1 MSIHHAKE
9 LVQNDLTL
17 VNDLITST
25 ISAESGL
32 IDDLSNHLIQSGG
45 KRIRPILVLLGS
57 NACGYQGDKHIA
69 LAAMIEFF
77 HTATLLHDDVV
88 DDSELRRGRE
98 TANNIW
104 GSKASIL
111 VGDYLFTLYI
121 DLMLKADN
129 KKIMHLLAG
138 INSKITRGEIKQL
151 NNKRNIDLTIQEYF
165 DVISAK
171 TSLLFAASTGISA
184 IISDETSE
192 VETALYN
199 YGLHLGNAFQIID
212 DMLDY
217 SSNEERM
224 GKSVGDDLAD
234 SKITLPLIYILQNG
248 SGAQIN
254 VIKESINLGD
264 KSRLPEVLEI
274 ISATKALNYT
284 QRVAEE
290 EAEKAIKCLDV
301 LSDSKYKEALIDLA
315 RYTVTREN

>member
-1 MSIHHAKE
+1 MSIHDAKK
-9 LVQNDLTL
+9 LIQNDLTL

-32 IDDLSNHLIQSGG
+32 IDDLSNHLIKSGG

-57 NACGYQGDKHIA
+57 HACGYQGDKHIS

-88 DDSELRRGRE
+88 DDSELRRGRT

-121 DLMLKADN
+121 DLMLQADN
-129 KKIMHLLAG
+129 KKIMQLLST
-138 INSKITRGEIKQL
+138 INNKITRGEIKQL
-151 NNKRNIDLTIQEYF
+151 SNKRNLNLTKQQYF
-165 DVISAK
+165 EVISAK

-184 IISDETSE
+184 IISDASSE
-192 VETALYN
+192 IEQSLYN
-199 YGLHLGNAFQIID
+199 YGLHLGNAFQIVD

-217 SSNEERM
+217 SSSEESM

-248 SGAQIN
+248 TEQQVNI
-254 VIKESINLGD
+254 IKESISLGD
-264 KSRLPEVLEI
+264 KSKLPEVLEVI
-274 ISATKALNYT
+274 FQTKALDYT
-284 QRVAEE
+284 QSVAED
-290 EAEKAIKCLDV
+290 EAEKAIRCLDI
-301 LSDSKYKEALIDLA
+301 LTDSKYKRSLIDIA
-315 RYTVTREN
+315 RYTVTRES

>member
-1 MSIHHAKE
+1 MSIHRAKE
-9 LVQNDLTL
+9 LIQNDLTL
-17 VNDLITST
+17 VNDLIIST
-25 ISAESGL
+25 VSAEGGL
-32 IDDLSNHLIQSGG
+32 IDDLSSHLIQSGG
-45 KRIRPILVLLGS
+45 KRIRPILVLIAS
-57 NACGYQGDKHIA
+57 RACGYQGDKHIS

-121 DLMLKADN
+121 ELMLKADN
-129 KKIMHLLAG
+129 KKIMHLLSR
-138 INSKITRGEIKQL
+138 INNKITRGEIKQL
-151 NNKRNIDLTIQEYF
+151 NNKRNLNLSKQEYY

-184 IISDETSE
+184 IISEASSE
-192 VETALYN
+192 VEEALYN

-217 SSNEERM
+217 SSSEESM

-248 SGAQIN
+248 NAQQIK
-254 VIKESINLGD
+254 VIEESVKLGD

-274 ISATKALNYT
+274 ISDTKALDYT
-284 QRVAEE
+284 QNVAEE
-290 EAEKAIKCLDV
+290 EAQKAIKCLDV
-301 LSDSKYKEALIDLA
+301 LADSKYKGSLIDIA